1 MNLAETGKIKR
12 DTYFQTGTH
21 YYAQLEEAY
30 FSEIT
35 DDDFATMARFVSG
48 KAKPKKIAPP
58 PDIANIP
65 LSETLR
71 YSVVDLLLLC
81 FLAVVLTTVAF
92 LKFFR
97 SDI

>member
-1 MNLAETGKIKR
+1 MNLAQTGKIKR
-12 DTYFQTGTH
+12 NTYFQTGTR
-21 YYAQLEEAY
+21 YYVQLEEEY

-48 KAKPKKIAPP
+48 KAEPKKIAPP
-58 PDIANIP
+58 PDMTETT
-65 LSETLR
+65 LSEIFR
-71 YSVVDLLLLC
+71 HSAVDLLLLC
-81 FLAVVLTTVAF
+81 FLAVVLTTIAF

>member
-12 DTYFQTGTH
+12 NTYFQAGTR
-21 YYAQLEEAY
+21 YYVQLEEEY

-48 KAKPKKIAPP
+48 KTEPKNIAPP
-58 PDIANIP
+58 PNMT
-65 LSETLR
+65 ETRLLEILR

-81 FLAVVLTTVAF
+81 FLSVVLTTVAF